1 MAQEKLKTVRT
12 MVCCGIFWSGQLSCS
27 QIWNIEK
34 EKEKETKKVGD
45 RPARLNEKELET
57 KNKGEILCWRNNMK
71 FCGRGEKMRNASSH
85 QGENERQ

>member
-12 MVCCGIFWSGQLSCS
+12 MVCYGIFWSGQLSCS

-45 RPARLNEKELET
+45 RPARPNEK
-57 KNKGEILCWRNNMK
+57 K
-71 FCGRGEKMRNASSH
+71 S
-85 QGENERQ
+85 

>member
-45 RPARLNEKELET
+45 RPARLNEK
-57 KNKGEILCWRNNMK
+57 K
-71 FCGRGEKMRNASSH
+71 S
-85 QGENERQ
+85 

>member
-45 RPARLNEKELET
+45 RPARLNEKKSQRQKT
-57 KNKGEILCWRNNMK
+57 KEK
-71 FCGRGEKMRNASSH
+71 FFVGGTI
-85 QGENERQ
+85 